1 MKQLKKRTKMLR
13 SYITEEEYT
22 IIVENSQ
29 RSGLTLSSFIR
40 RMCLGMNV
48 PSRED
53 AQARRELCKINGD
66 LGRLGG
72 LLKIAITDEN
82 RAAIRPLLKE
92 IEKKMKLLREK
103 ILEVQ

>member
-1 MKQLKKRTKMLR
+1 MEKDKKNRVLQVYVTEKEYKMILA
-13 SYITEEEYT
+13 S
-22 IIVENSQ
+22 SQ
-29 RSGLTLSSFIR
+29 RAGLSLSTFAR
-40 RMCLGMNV
+40 RVCLGMNV

-72 LLKIAITDEN
+72 LLKLAITDEN

-92 IEKKMKLLREK
+92 IEKEMKLLREK